1 MVLFTNGCPNP
12 LGVVLGDLIPNLS
25 RGSKVTVEER
35 SEKEICGRETMNRML
50 RKMKRKR
57 KKEKREREK
66 QICLRDL
73 GTHRRS
79 LIKSHNKHIVGLE
92 VPVHDLAPMEILH
105 PLGAVEDK
113 TQLHNELH
121 PRVLPDVAVEASL
134 RDILGHKAHPP
145 RERHSSNK
153 LDLGRKKKR

>member
-1 MVLFTNGCPNP
+1 
-12 LGVVLGDLIPNLS
+12 
-25 RGSKVTVEER
+25 
-35 SEKEICGRETMNRML
+35 
-50 RKMKRKR
+50 MKRKR
-57 KKEKREREK
+57 KS

-92 VPVHDLAPMEILH
+92 VPVHDLAPVEILH
-105 PLGAVEDK
+105 PLGAVQDK

-121 PRVLPDVAVEASL
+121 PGVLPDVAVEAPL

-153 LDLGRKKKR
+153 LDWGGEKIRTTIM